1 MIHVAVALRVF
12 RRAIKIIGEECDHG
26 VDRSEIRRMY
36 SSRQHRQEII
46 GSSQTPKFQG
56 KNRTLKWRPFFF
68 SLLSPV

>member
-46 GSSQTPKFQG
+46 GSS
-56 KNRTLKWRPFFF
+56 
-68 SLLSPV
+68 